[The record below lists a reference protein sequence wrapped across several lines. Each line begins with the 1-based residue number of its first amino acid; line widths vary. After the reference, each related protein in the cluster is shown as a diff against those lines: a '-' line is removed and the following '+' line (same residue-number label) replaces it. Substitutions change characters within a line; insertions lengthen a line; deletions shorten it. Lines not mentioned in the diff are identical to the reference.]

1 MSEKEITAMLQKDRY
16 ASVFARLRGYLSQR
30 IDCYPSG

>member
-16 ASVFARLRGYLSQR
+16 SSVFAAFGDISLKG
-30 IDCYPSG
+30 